1 VSGSSERYLR
11 PRLSLDGAPA
21 ETVDAEAKDLAAKQ
35 LARLA
40 ARQTVK
46 KAAKAAA
53 SVVGKPKAVPT
64 TLPTGALPETAEQ
77 LRARVRASL
86 LRRSA

>member
-1 VSGSSERYLR
+1 MAPCISGVA
-11 PRLSLDGAPA
+11 LDGSPA
-21 ETVDAEAKDLAAKQ
+21 ETVDAEAKDLATKQ

-40 ARQTVK
+40 ARMAAK

-53 SVVGKPKAVPT
+53 SAVVTPT
-64 TLPTGALPETAEQ
+64 PAPSPPTKTPEQ
-77 LRARVRASL
+77 LHGRVRASL